1 MTPQLISEWLTS
13 LSITE
18 RAKALNLISFKLTIR
33 AREHGLSEAV
43 AQGEATI
50 KRLLGINELQHRL
63 SAQAG
68 HYMDGEE
75 STAYPVSV
83 FSQTLF
89 EIAAQYNVTGALG
102 AALKSAMGNKSPAA
116 N

>member
-13 LSITE
+13 LSVSE
-18 RAKALNLISFKLTIR
+18 RAKALNLIGFKLTIR
-33 AREHGLSEAV
+33 AREYGQPESV
-43 AQGEATI
+43 AQGETTI
-50 KRLLGINELQHRL
+50 KRLLGINELQHKL
-63 SAQAG
+63 SSQAG
-68 HYMDGEE
+68 HYMNGDE

-83 FSQTLF
+83 LSQTLF

-102 AALKSAMGNKSPAA
+102 AALKSAMGNISPAA